1 MPQVAL
7 GTGYHG
13 ALPVPEA
20 IEHAHNATMKWLSQG
35 GEHVD
40 TAHWYTDEPGVGSG
54 WKASGLDRKDIFLT
68 TKMPSA
74 LGREAVLEYFANST
88 RDLQTDYIDLY
99 LLHTPS
105 MPQGNGQQTPTQC
118 GVNVSWASCRVETW
132 AAMEELYRSGKVRAI
147 GVSNWAIQ
155 HLNDILPTASIAPM
169 VNQLELHPFLPNTV
183 EPALPGFCAKNGI
196 AVMSYSPL
204 AGGAGPGRSRN
215 ATNSV
220 GPRLFADPEIKAIAE
235 STRATVSQV
244 VLAWHRALEYFV
256 VVRSENSDHMAED
269 LGQAQVDLDMG
280 EMKMISSLPDLGLQN
295 GSVWHWDI
303 EALP

>member
-1 MPQVAL
+1 MGPAKLLVLSSLGLALSRKNPCRALRNGVCMPQVAL

-118 GVNVSWASCRVETW
+118 GVNVSWASCRVET
-132 AAMEELYRSGKVRAI
+132 L
-147 GVSNWAIQ
+147 
-155 HLNDILPTASIAPM
+155 
-169 VNQLELHPFLPNTV
+169 
-183 EPALPGFCAKNGI
+183 
-196 AVMSYSPL
+196 
-204 AGGAGPGRSRN
+204 
-215 ATNSV
+215 
-220 GPRLFADPEIKAIAE
+220 
-235 STRATVSQV
+235 
-244 VLAWHRALEYFV
+244 
-256 VVRSENSDHMAED
+256 
-269 LGQAQVDLDMG
+269 
-280 EMKMISSLPDLGLQN
+280 SLI
-295 GSVWHWDI
+295 HI
-303 EALP
+303 